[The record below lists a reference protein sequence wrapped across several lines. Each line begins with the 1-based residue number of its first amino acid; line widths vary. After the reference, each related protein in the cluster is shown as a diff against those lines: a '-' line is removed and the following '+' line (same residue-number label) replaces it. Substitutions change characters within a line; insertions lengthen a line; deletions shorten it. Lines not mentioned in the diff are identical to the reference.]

1 MSLRFR
7 RRTAAAFGLLLLWIA
22 GPAAHGQASAPSA
35 PPARPDPLNPK
46 AVVPPVAYKS
56 ALGGYRPAGEVKV
69 GSWKDA
75 NDAVTRIGGWRAYAR
90 EVSPPEGGA
99 AATPVSTPAA
109 PAAAP
114 VAPASPPASAPAP
127 RPAPPSGGGHGHHG
141 KP

>member
-7 RRTAAAFGLLLLWIA
+7 RRSAAAFGLLLLSIA
-22 GPAAHGQASAPSA
+22 GPAAHGQASAPPA

-56 ALGGYRPAGEVKV
+56 ALGGYRAAGEVKV

-75 NDAVTRIGGWRAYAR
+75 NDTVTRIGGWRTYAR
-90 EVSPPEGGA
+90 EASPPEGGA
-99 AATPVSTPAA
+99 ATTTPAA

-127 RPAPPSGGGHGHHG
+127 RPATPSGGGHGHHG